1 MACLI
6 LIDRSKKL
14 NCGAPPAAELGR
26 PVSAKLLNA
35 SQIVSFTVPPSY
47 PPTPG
52 GPAATITRAA
62 GTVAFDL
69 EAGNNALVVNIA
81 LKGGEVYPQQHDV
94 SIEATLYGQRIANES
109 DGRSF
114 TGGMNGQYVIAV
126 DHGNGVYK
134 VYGLGAP
141 LEVLSVEGSS
151 TGNGFV
157 RTTFGVEDWQ
167 VGTTIY
173 RLTKADYDALSTPAP
188 GGGDPVAP

>member
-1 MACLI
+1 MACLTTI
-6 LIDRSKKL
+6 GSNRSL
-14 NCGAPPAAELGR
+14 ACGAPPPAQIGR
-26 PVSAKLLNA
+26 PVSAKIINA
-35 SQIVSFTVPPSY
+35 SDILSFTVSGG
-47 PPTPG
+47 TPV
-52 GPAATITRAA
+52 ASITRKTGKQAW
-62 GTVAFDL
+62 GL

-81 LKGGEVYPQQHDV
+81 MKGGEVYPQQHDV
-94 SIEATLYGQRIANES
+94 SIEATLFNASNANES
-109 DGRSF
+109 TGRAW

-151 TGNGFV
+151 TGTGFV

-173 RLTKADYDALSTPAP
+173 DITKADYDALSV
-188 GGGDPVAP
+188 PVPVPEP

>member
-1 MACLI
+1 MACLTI
-6 LIDRSKKL
+6 IGANRTLS
-14 NCGAPPAAELGR
+14 CGAPPPAELGR
-26 PVSAKLLNA
+26 PVSAKLINA
-35 SQIVSFTVPPSY
+35 FAIQSFTVAQGVPE
-47 PPTPG
+47 
-52 GPAATITRAA
+52 ATITMAEGNIA
-62 GTVAFDL
+62 LLL
-69 EAGNNALVVNIA
+69 EAANNALVVNIA
-81 LKGGEVYPQQHDV
+81 MKGGEMYPQQHDV
-94 SIEATLYGQRIANES
+94 SIEVTLFNNRNANDAT
-109 DGRSF
+109 GRAY

-173 RLTKADYDALSTPAP
+173 NLTKASYDALSIPVP
-188 GGGDPVAP
+188 GGG